1 MNRSALG
8 AGAARIVARVAP
20 VVGRGLA
27 GAWTGRSRAAL
38 LGLALFV
45 MLGALALVPAGG
57 GSQGDPAPWSTGAAS
72 SPGILGVA
80 SSAGT
85 EPSLVELG
93 AKGLIV
99 IVLLLITL
107 QVLRRAQGGSR
118 PAGARLV
125 VLESRPLGSKATLHL
140 VAVGDRRLVVGHTP
154 TGLVALA
161 ELGAEELP
169 DRLPLAV
176 DGTADD
182 LAGVPAP
189 GRSFAD
195 TLAGLAGRAGR
206 KDVPR

>member
-1 MNRSALG
+1 MNRSSLG
-8 AGAARIVARVAP
+8 AGAARIVARIAP

-27 GAWTGRSRAAL
+27 AARTRRSTAAL
-38 LGLALFV
+38 LGLALLV
-45 MLGALALVPAGG
+45 MLGALALAPAGG
-57 GSQGDPAPWSTGAAS
+57 GAQADSAAWSSGAAS
-72 SPGILGVA
+72 SPGILGNA
-80 SSAGT
+80 SSAGS

-125 VLESRPLGSKATLHL
+125 VLETRPLGSKATLHL

-161 ELGAEELP
+161 ELSAEELP
-169 DRLPLAV
+169 DPLPLAAE
-176 DGTADD
+176 GTTDD
-182 LAGVPAP
+182 LAGGPAAA
-189 GRSFAD
+189 RSFAD
-195 TLAGLAGRAGR
+195 SLAGLAGLAGR
-206 KDVPR
+206 KDVTR